1 MANRENFKK
10 NLSYRMTLAGVN
22 QVELA
27 KSVSVSESTVSTWLS
42 GRSYPR
48 IDTVQ
53 RIADV
58 LGCETDDL
66 VLESSEVLQ
75 QEISDDEKALF
86 RLARNAKPEAI
97 RAAVAVLKSM
107 QDTNDEF

>member
-10 NLSYRMTLAGVN
+10 NLSYHMTIAGIN

-27 KSVSVSESTVSTWLS
+27 NAVNVSESTVSTWLS

-48 IDTVQ
+48 IDTIQ

-58 LGCETDDL
+58 LGCETDEL
-66 VLESSEVLQ
+66 VLESSEALQ
-75 QEISDDEKALF
+75 QQISDDERALF
-86 RLARNAKPEAI
+86 RLARSAKPEAI

-107 QDTNDEF
+107 QDTNNDF